1 MTEELRLV
9 ARAGRDVSPTVRDL
23 LSVLFRQRRLVTASF
38 VTMFLTIFLYGLVA
52 PSYQSEMKVLLRRG
66 RVDPVVA
73 PTPSQ
78 SDLVHE
84 AVTEED
90 LNSEVELLGDDE
102 ILRIV
107 AENTG
112 LAVHSWLHPRDDREQ
127 HVVRAARRLKKR
139 LTIEPLRK
147 TNLIHVTY
155 KSSDSKEG
163 VKVLRAL
170 ATAYLERHAQV
181 HRVSGESG
189 FFDQQLLQSRRGL
202 EDAKSRL
209 IAFSRDQRVVS
220 AAFERDAALRNLSDG
235 KVDQRQTQVSM
246 AATSRQI
253 QMLQVKLAG
262 LPERVVT
269 VVKNS
274 DNPELMGKMKS
285 RLLDL
290 ELNRTELLA
299 KYEPTYRPVQDLD
312 REIAETKASISR
324 EEQAPIREESNDQDA
339 NHEWVTSDLLKCQVE
354 LSALQAHARA
364 EDSLLRRDQKVAARL
379 GEQAIQQEQLMN
391 DLKEAEQKYLLY
403 VNKQEEARIGD
414 ALDQGGILNV
424 MIAEQPTVPALPQL
438 SAFSFAAIG
447 LLAAGVI
454 SIGVGFANDWQNPA
468 FRTPEE
474 VLAYLGTPV
483 LASLPRRNG

>member
-1 MTEELRLV
+1 MTEELKLV
-9 ARAGRDVSPTVRDL
+9 ARPERDVSPTLRDL

-38 VTMFLTIFLYGLVA
+38 AATFLAIFLYGLVA
-52 PSYQSEMKVLLRRG
+52 PPYKSEMKVLLRRG

-102 ILRIV
+102 ILRTV
-107 AENTG
+107 AENAG
-112 LAVHSWLHPRDDREQ
+112 VAARSWLHPWDDREQ
-127 HVVRAARRLKKR
+127 HVVRAARKLKKR

-147 TNLIHVTY
+147 TNLINVTY
-155 KSSDSKEG
+155 KSSDAGEG
-163 VKVLRAL
+163 VKVLHAL
-170 ATAYLERHAQV
+170 AAAYLERHAQV

-189 FFDQQLLQSRRGL
+189 FFDQQLLKSRRGL
-202 EDAKSRL
+202 EQAESQL
-209 IAFSRDQRVVS
+209 IGFSRDQGVVS

-235 KVDQRQTQVSM
+235 EVDARQTQVSI
-246 AATSRQI
+246 AATSERI
-253 QMLQVKLAG
+253 RMLRSKFGG
-262 LPERVVT
+262 LPERAVT

-274 DNPELMGKMKS
+274 DKPELMEKMKS
-285 RLLDL
+285 RQLEL

-299 KYEPTYRPVQDLD
+299 MYEPTYRSVQDLD
-312 REIAETKASISR
+312 QEIVETRASIAR
-324 EEQAPIREESNDQDA
+324 EEQAPIREESSDRDA
-339 NHEWVTSDLLKCQVE
+339 NHEWVKSELLKSQVE
-354 LSALQAHARA
+354 LSALKAHALA
-364 EDSLLRRDQKVAARL
+364 EDSLLQRDQEVARQL
-379 GEQAIQQEQLMN
+379 GERAIQQEQLLN
-391 DLKEAEQKYLLY
+391 DLKEAEQQYLLY
-403 VNKQEEARIGD
+403 ANKREEARIGD

-447 LLAAGVI
+447 LLAGAVI
-454 SIGVGFANDWQNPA
+454 SVGAGFANDRQNPA

-483 LASLPRRNG
+483 LASLPRKNR